1 MDWQQWRKNNPSR
14 INSSRFEQ
22 LIDAEQQEQ
31 DTKQALMAQLAT
43 LSPEEQLTFV
53 ATRVRERL
61 AKVLQLPA
69 DKIELHQRSNQL
81 GIDSLMALELK
92 QELDLEFGVEIPT
105 MQILKGVTVTQM
117 ARSLLDN
124 MSASLGREI

>member
-1 MDWQQWRKNNPSR
+1 MDWQQWRKSNPSS

-31 DTKQALMAQLAT
+31 GTKQALMAQLST

-105 MQILKGVTVTQM
+105 MQILKGATVTQI
-117 ARSLLDN
+117 ARLLLEK
-124 MSASLGREI
+124 MG